1 MPIDTKHIDFKSVQ
15 ALKNGDVTAFDQLFR
30 KYSERLFLFSKK
42 YLKSDEEAH
51 EVVQE
56 VFLYIWEKRAELKPE
71 NSFNAYVFTIAYN
84 RIKKHFN
91 RKVLENKFKD
101 EQLYL
106 FLDASGD
113 LDREIDYKFLL
124 EKVESIINELPERR
138 RKIFRKRKYEGLP
151 IKQIAADLN
160 ISPNTVENQLAAAQK
175 QIQAE
180 LAKEKIAGL
189 LFFGLFLSC

>member
-124 EKVESIINELPERR
+124 EKVETIINELPERR

>member
-189 LFFGLFLSC
+189 LFFGLFFSC

>member
-138 RKIFRKRKYEGLP
+138 REIFRKRKYEGLP

>member
-124 EKVESIINELPERR
+124 EKVETIINELPERR
-138 RKIFRKRKYEGLP
+138 REIFRKRKYEGLP